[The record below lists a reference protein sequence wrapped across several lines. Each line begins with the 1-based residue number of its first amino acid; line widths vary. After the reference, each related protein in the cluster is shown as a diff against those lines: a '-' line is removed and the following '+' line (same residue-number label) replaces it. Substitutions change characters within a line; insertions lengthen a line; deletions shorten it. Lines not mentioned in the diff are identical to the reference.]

1 MGAGPARLTREL
13 GVDAEQIEPRGEFRA
28 EIGTAFDL
36 YRVLAERVHDGAGV
50 PVVLAGNCG
59 ACVGTAAGVGMDDL
73 AVIWFDAHGDF
84 MTPETTT
91 SGFLDGMGL
100 SILTGR
106 CFRKLAKSIPGFTPL
121 PHDRVLHVGGRD
133 WSERELDDLH
143 RERVNV
149 AADVGAALTAL
160 DVLADR
166 ASRILIHV
174 DLDVIDTTYG
184 KANQYAVPGGLS
196 PDDVLGIINIC
207 GERFRIAAVE
217 LASYD
222 PSFDPAGTIAK
233 AGARFVRAAVS
244 FC

>member
-36 YRVLAERVHDGAGV
+36 YRVLAERVRDGAGV

-59 ACVGTAAGVGMDDL
+59 VCVGTAAGVGMEDL

-100 SILTGR
+100 SIVTGR

-121 PHDRVLHVGGRD
+121 PHDRALHVGGRD
-133 WSERELDDLH
+133 WSEGEREDCH
-143 RERVNV
+143 RERVGV
-149 AADVGAALTAL
+149 AADVATTIPAL
-160 DVLADR
+160 DVLAER
-166 ASRILIHV
+166 TSRILIHV
-174 DLDVIDTTYG
+174 DLDVIDSKYG
-184 KANQYAVPGGLS
+184 KANHYAVPGGLS
-196 PDDVLGIINIC
+196 PDDVVRIINIC
-207 GERFRIAAVE
+207 GERFKIAAVE

-222 PSFDPAGTIAK
+222 PSFDTAGTIAK
-233 AGARFVRAAVS
+233 AGARFVKAALS